1 MFSRQNRM
9 IAVLYMLGD
18 GLLALASY
26 WFAYAARAH
35 LFPHLRLF
43 WFEPFYAWIVPLI
56 PIMWISVGLACGI
69 YREIIEE
76 DWRFVFWDPI
86 KVCAVCSLILFALTF
101 AVKAEHISRLLM
113 ILFVASDFVAM
124 IVFRLLARRFGGT
137 LRDAFGGARNFLIVG
152 STPEALEIAHEIEAN
167 EGRGLKLA
175 GFAVVRPPTP
185 EEISPEQSFSQA
197 GLVRHYPVHALRE
210 MPELLRAHVIDEVIF
225 AVSRDAL
232 ESIEETFRACEE
244 EGVKTRLLLSFFPHV
259 VSRVYLERL
268 RDMPL
273 LTFSTTP
280 ESEFLLLLKRV
291 VDLVMA
297 VALLIVLSPLF
308 AVLALAIRLTSRGSI
323 LYCQTRCGLGGRKF
337 TLYKFRSMRPD
348 ADLQLRELMP
358 LNELDGPVFKIRDD
372 PRCTPVGRLM
382 RKFSLDELPQLI
394 NILKG
399 DMSFVGPR
407 PPLPDEVAR
416 YERWQ
421 RRRLRMKP
429 GLTCLWALEG
439 RNKLNFRRWMEL
451 DLEYID
457 TWSPGLDWK
466 ILLKTIPVVLLGR
479 GAS

>member
-9 IAVLYMLGD
+9 LAVLYLVGD

-26 WFAYAARAH
+26 WFAYSARAH
-35 LFPHLRLF
+35 FFPHLRLF
-43 WFEPFYAWIVPLI
+43 WFEPFYAWIAPLV
-56 PIMWISVGLACGI
+56 PIMWVGVGLASGI

-76 DWRFVFWDPI
+76 DWRFVLWDPL
-86 KVCAVCSLILFALTF
+86 KVCAICSLILFALTF

-113 ILFVASDFVAM
+113 ILFVATDFAAM
-124 IVFRLLARRFGGT
+124 IVFRLLARRFGGA
-137 LRDAFGGARNFLIVG
+137 LHNALGGARNFLVVG
-152 STPEALEIAHEIEAN
+152 NTPEALDIAREIESN

-175 GFAVVRPPTP
+175 GFAVIGSRPA
-185 EEISPEQSFSQA
+185 EGWGLENSFSLA
-197 GLVRHYPVHALRE
+197 GLARDYPVHALRE
-210 MPELLRAHVIDEVIF
+210 MPDLLRAHIIDEVIF
-225 AVSRDAL
+225 AVPRDAL
-232 ESIEETFRACEE
+232 ESIEETFRVCEE
-244 EGVKTRLLLSFFPHV
+244 EGVKTRVLLSFFPHV
-259 VSRVYLERL
+259 ISRVYLERL

-280 ESEFLLLLKRV
+280 ENEFLLLLKRV

-297 VALLIVLSPLF
+297 LTLLVALSPVF
-308 AVLALAIRLTSRGSI
+308 GILALVIKLTSRGSI

-348 ADLQLRELMP
+348 ADLQLRELIP

-372 PRCTPVGRLM
+372 PRCTRVGRFM

-407 PPLPDEVAR
+407 PPLPEEVAL